1 MARLTPG
8 GDIPINSDAAANV
21 PTSTTAAN
29 TLIPLERFSLDDL
42 MGVSRTG
49 RRKSHYDAFVTGRH
63 LTSVIHVI

>member
-21 PTSTTAAN
+21 PASTTAAN

-42 MGVSRTG
+42 IGAPRTV
-49 RRKSHYDAFVTGRH
+49 RQVPHYDALVTICH
-63 LTSVIHVI
+63 LTSAIHVI